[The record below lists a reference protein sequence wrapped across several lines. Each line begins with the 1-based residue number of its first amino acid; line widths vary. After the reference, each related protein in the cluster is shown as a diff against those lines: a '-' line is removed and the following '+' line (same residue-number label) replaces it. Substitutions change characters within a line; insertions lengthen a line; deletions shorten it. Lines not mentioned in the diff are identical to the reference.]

1 MQQINLWSLHRQFE
15 EANIQI
21 CFNGPLTHSIIEE
34 LGMAVRRYLENETPG
49 TEKMMDIFRF
59 TSNKHRT
66 YVTMRARSNQRKRP
80 RFTIPSR

>member
-1 MQQINLWSLHRQFE
+1 MQQINLWLLHRQFE

-49 TEKMMDIFRF
+49 TEKNDGYFF
-59 TSNKHRT
+59 GLHRT
-66 YVTMRARSNQRKRP
+66 DTKR
-80 RFTIPSR
+80 T